1 MREIPDLELQM
12 REIPDPELQIR
23 EIPDPVLQ
31 IRKIPDPKKPIE
43 DPLFTVVSSYANLL
57 QQKNFF
63 TMFNTQRIGLEHQ
76 HDHRFIVFVHQYGEH
91 DVMLKFSNDLQ
102 GCTIQLL

>member
-31 IRKIPDPKKPIE
+31 IREIEKPEKPIE
-43 DPLFTVVSSYANLL
+43 VSLFTVGSIYANLF
-57 QQKNFF
+57 QQKN
-63 TMFNTQRIGLEHQ
+63 
-76 HDHRFIVFVHQYGEH
+76 VFR
-91 DVMLKFSNDLQ
+91 
-102 GCTIQLL
+102 

>member
-1 MREIPDLELQM
+1 MREIQ
-12 REIPDPELQIR
+12 DPELQIR
-23 EIPDPVLQ
+23 EIPDPVLQIRTIPDPELQ

-102 GCTIQLL
+102 GCTTPLL